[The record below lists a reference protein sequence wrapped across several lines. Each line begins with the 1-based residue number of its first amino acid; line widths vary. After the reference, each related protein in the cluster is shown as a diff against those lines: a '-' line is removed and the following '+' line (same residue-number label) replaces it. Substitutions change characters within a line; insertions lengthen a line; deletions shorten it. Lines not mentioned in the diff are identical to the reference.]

1 MRVLFTTLPAV
12 SHFRA
17 LVPVAQAARHL
28 GHVVGIAAPQVLHP
42 DIQRYGFET
51 LAAGRDWRP
60 EQEVWRPE
68 LLSMLGSGA
77 GDIVGTYVLPF
88 LTGESALCMAN
99 DLLAL
104 APSWQPEVVLR
115 DPLEFGGYLAAE
127 VLGIPH
133 VSIGVFGGVAKLSQ
147 RLPAEDL
154 NAHRALLNLPAD
166 PGLMTLGGILHAN
179 LMPPSYDPA
188 ELKIPT
194 ARCYRHTNPT
204 QVDEK
209 LPGWVSNLPGTQPLI
224 LAAMGTLFHMV
235 PGRLEAMIAALAD
248 LECTA
253 IIAVGAGKNIS
264 SFGPQPS
271 NVKFVKWICQPLLLE
286 CCDLFV
292 THGGFNSVRESL
304 RFGVPMVIAP
314 VMGDQP
320 YNAARCTELGLA
332 RALTTDAAS
341 PAAMRDA
348 CHEVLEDPAF
358 RRRARTM
365 QRQIL
370 ALPSLE
376 TLIRDL
382 ELLTGEMKLE
392 HIGGWARTLRSA
404 SRTEY
409 RQSRR

>member
-12 SHFRA
+12 SHLRS

-28 GHVVGIAAPQVLHP
+28 GHVVAVAAPPAFHP
-42 DIQRYGFET
+42 AIQRYGLET
-51 LAAGRDWRP
+51 LAAGHDWQP
-60 EQEVWRPE
+60 EKELRRPE
-68 LLSMLGSGA
+68 LLGMLHSGA
-77 GDIVGTYVLPF
+77 SNLIGTYVVPF
-88 LTGESALCMAN
+88 LTGESARRMAS

-104 APSWQPEVVLR
+104 APSWQPDVVVR

-133 VSIGVFGGVAKLSQ
+133 VSVGAFGGVARLNQ
-147 RLPAEDL
+147 WLPAEGID
-154 NAHRALLNLPAD
+154 AHRAILKLPAD
-166 PGLMTLGGILHAN
+166 PALTTLCGILHAN

-188 ELKIPT
+188 ELEIPT

-204 QVDEK
+204 QSGEK
-209 LPGWVSNLPGTQPLI
+209 LPGWVGDLPDTRPLV

-253 IIAVGAGKNIS
+253 IIAVGAGKNID

-271 NVKFVKWICQPLLLE
+271 HVKLVEWVCQPLLLK

-304 RFGVPMVIAP
+304 RFGVPMAIVP
-314 VMGDQP
+314 VMGDQH
-320 YNAARCTELGLA
+320 YNAARCAELGLA
-332 RALTTDAAS
+332 RALSADTAS
-341 PAAMRDA
+341 PATLRDA
-348 CHEVLEDPAF
+348 CREVLEDPKF

-376 TLIRDL
+376 TLVRDL
-382 ELLTGEMKLE
+382 ELLTG
-392 HIGGWARTLRSA
+392 
-404 SRTEY
+404 
-409 RQSRR
+409 

>member
-1 MRVLFTTLPAV
+1 MRLLFTTLPAV
-12 SHFRA
+12 SHLRS
-17 LVPVAQAARHL
+17 LVPVAQAARRL
-28 GHVVGIAAPQVLHP
+28 GHVVAAPPVFHP
-42 DIQRYGFET
+42 DIQRYGLET
-51 LAAGRDWRP
+51 LAAGYNWRP
-60 EQEVWRPE
+60 EKEVQRPE
-68 LLSMLGSGA
+68 LLSMLNSGA
-77 GDIVGTYVLPF
+77 SNVIGTYVLPV
-88 LTGESALCMAN
+88 LTGESMLRMAS

-104 APSWQPEVVLR
+104 APSWQPEVVVR

-133 VSIGVFGGVAKLSQ
+133 VSIGAFGGVASLNQ
-147 RLPAEDL
+147 WLPAEGID
-154 NAHRALLNLPAD
+154 AHRAIFKLPAD
-166 PGLMTLGGILHAN
+166 PDLTTLCGILHAN

-188 ELKIPT
+188 ELEIPT

-204 QVDEK
+204 QVGEK
-209 LPGWVSNLPGTQPLI
+209 LPAWVGDLPDAQPLI

-235 PGRLEAMIAALAD
+235 PGRLDTMIAALAD

-253 IIAVGAGKNIS
+253 IVVVGAGKNVE

-271 NVKFVKWICQPLLLE
+271 HVKLVEWICQPLLLE

-304 RFGVPMVIAP
+304 RFGVPMVIVP

-320 YNAARCTELGLA
+320 YNAARCAELGLA
-332 RALTTDAAS
+332 RALTADTVS
-341 PAAMRDA
+341 PATLRDA
-348 CHEVLEDPAF
+348 CREVLEDPKF

-376 TLIRDL
+376 VLIRDL
-382 ELLTGEMKLE
+382 ELLTSE
-392 HIGGWARTLRSA
+392 
-404 SRTEY
+404 
-409 RQSRR
+409 